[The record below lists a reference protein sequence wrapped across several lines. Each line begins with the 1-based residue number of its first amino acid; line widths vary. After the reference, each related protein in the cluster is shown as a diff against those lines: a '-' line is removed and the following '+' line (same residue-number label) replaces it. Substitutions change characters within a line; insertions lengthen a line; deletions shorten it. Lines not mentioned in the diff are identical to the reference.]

1 MIDQYSTIIYVC
13 ERFLGTLS
21 KLKRMAKN
29 LDVFLYD
36 QEQTAA
42 ANLYISDI

>member
-1 MIDQYSTIIYVC
+1 MYVRDFQ
-13 ERFLGTLS
+13 EHYQ
-21 KLKRMAKN
+21 KLNRMAKN

-42 ANLYISDI
+42 ANLDISDR